1 MTCSAK
7 SIICTLVCVK
17 LLPER
22 DLITRRNMRPQRLTV
37 ERLGSDCI
45 DVRVLNRA
53 RLFAGEAQRVRF
65 GLRWSHLLG
74 MIAYRYRLEL
84 RFGRE
89 TFPQNVR
96 VHGPN
101 ATSAANVLGFI
112 ALDVADALQ
121 SFIGVANGST
131 IGADNV
137 SATFS
142 TPAKPKVPQGG
153 DCMRLGNCGCGL
165 ARTRSMR
172 VLTHLFGTY
181 GVKRLISARTDVRFT
196 PKSGHWNSVVEC
208 PLLCQKRTSGTM

>member
-65 GLRWSHLLG
+65 GLRWPHLLG

-89 TFPQNVR
+89 TFPQKRARSWTKCHLGGERPWFHCPGCSRR
-96 VHGPN
+96 VAKLYWGGERLHYRCRQCLGN
-101 ATSAANVLGFI
+101 FFYASQTKSAAGRRLY
-112 ALDVADALQ
+112 AAWKLRL
-121 SFIGVANGST
+121 
-131 IGADNV
+131 
-137 SATFS
+137 
-142 TPAKPKVPQGG
+142 
-153 DCMRLGNCGCGL
+153 RLG
-165 ARTRSMR
+165 S
-172 VLTHLFGTY
+172 H
-181 GVKRLISARTDVRFT
+181 
-196 PKSGHWNSVVEC
+196 SVNAC
-208 PLLCQKRTSGTM
+208 